1 MVKQLQLLPIVMQ
14 PGDRDNIIRCLSL
27 SLPMVGAGGDLS
39 PALNI
44 IHQCQPHSHP
54 HHPPQS
60 SEDFTVKRTTLL
72 INKKMMNMMMMLM
85 ILASLLPMMPGS
97 KQTISYM
104 MSPANTVSC
113 R

>member
-44 IHQCQPHSHP
+44 IHQCQPHP
-54 HHPPQS
+54 HHPHQS
-60 SEDFTVKRTTLL
+60 SEDFTVKRTLL